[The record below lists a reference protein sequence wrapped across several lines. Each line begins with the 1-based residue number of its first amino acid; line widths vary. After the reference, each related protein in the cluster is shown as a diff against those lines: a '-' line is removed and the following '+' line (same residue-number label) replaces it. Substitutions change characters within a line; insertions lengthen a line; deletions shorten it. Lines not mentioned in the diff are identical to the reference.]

1 MSMSTG
7 HCELLVV
14 VVAKDG
20 KPTRHLPG
28 CSTTGNGC
36 SSSMKPENT
45 MNLILGGKRHGKSRV
60 LALNGTVAITLAMA
74 VVALIAGAGWAG
86 YSIAVSQ
93 ASAAEPTESEL
104 VAEWK
109 AKLGEQKT
117 ELDGLQQTVQAQVDA
132 LTLRLGEI
140 QGRLLRLDALGQRFV
155 ESGLVASDEFDF
167 DQPAAVGGPEGANST
182 DSFSAP
188 ELTQMIDKLERKM
201 EDREQQLRLLD
212 QVSSRQKLEDELYLE
227 GRPITWGWL
236 SSRYGYRSDP
246 FTGKRTWHGGVDLA
260 GKDGSDIISV
270 AGGVVSYADER
281 YGYGNLVEVDHGD
294 GLVTRYAHAKT
305 IKVSVGDVVQ
315 KGQVLALM
323 GSTGRST
330 GPHVHFEVIRHG
342 KTENP
347 ETYIKRASR

>member
-1 MSMSTG
+1 
-7 HCELLVV
+7 
-14 VVAKDG
+14 
-20 KPTRHLPG
+20 
-28 CSTTGNGC
+28 
-36 SSSMKPENT
+36 MKPENT

-201 EDREQQLRLLD
+201 EDREQQL
-212 QVSSRQKLEDELYLE
+212 
-227 GRPITWGWL
+227 
-236 SSRYGYRSDP
+236 
-246 FTGKRTWHGGVDLA
+246 
-260 GKDGSDIISV
+260 
-270 AGGVVSYADER
+270 
-281 YGYGNLVEVDHGD
+281 
-294 GLVTRYAHAKT
+294 
-305 IKVSVGDVVQ
+305 
-315 KGQVLALM
+315 
-323 GSTGRST
+323 
-330 GPHVHFEVIRHG
+330 
-342 KTENP
+342 
-347 ETYIKRASR
+347 